1 MTEQLAL
8 ANLLQ
13 QKTDSELASLVRV
26 RKINL
31 QRINDFFDLA
41 KQFLNKKKIEPVIQS
56 LSREQLLAIKTE
68 SNSELIDQL
77 LFGADGKLFESME
90 SLFAELEIPAEVEI
104 PSVTASDVD
113 RAAINAHYTLLA
125 ITEIL
130 VQVDSHPIRATA
142 RGVAVSD
149 AKWIGRMLGWDP
161 TDISHAFDLAA
172 ISELIQPIDGRWQ
185 LTEHSERWQ
194 IQDAKQK
201 LSWFLHAIA
210 SLDDNLP
217 LDLKPGQQIEAVVKN
232 QYPLFKTSHPLNNF
246 SNLLA
251 LAVDG
256 FATELVQTLSTEGPE
271 ACAEEI
277 ASHLPKPVNQL
288 IVQADLTMIAPGP
301 IDYPTDRQIRLFA
314 EPESV
319 SLASNFRLTTTSVV
333 HGMECG
339 LSADDIKATL
349 DRLSTTEIPQPV
361 EYLLKDATEKFG
373 SLTIIS
379 SAKGSIIEARD
390 SAMLAQIK
398 NQSELRAFHFV
409 PITENQMLSKHD
421 SDLLYFNIRSCGYP
435 IIRIDEQ
442 SQVIS
447 PRKSPAKTVEAED
460 GLVEQIAKLRSSTPG
475 DFTEAEMGINR
486 QLELSLKNK
495 VTVEVVVSTRDGGQ
509 VRFELL
515 PTSLSAGRLRGKDM
529 HAETERTL
537 PVSKIVWVKMGEA
550 Q

>member
-256 FATELVQTLSTEGPE
+256 FATELIQTLSTEGPE

-537 PVSKIVWVKMGEA
+537 PVSKIVSVKMGEA

>member
-1 MTEQLAL
+1 VTEQLVL

-13 QKTDSELASLVRV
+13 QKTDLELASLVRV
-26 RKINL
+26 RKVNL

-41 KQFLNKKKIEPVIQS
+41 KQFLNKKKLEPVIQS

-68 SNSELIDQL
+68 SNPELIDEL
-77 LFGADGKLFESME
+77 LFGADSKLFESME

-161 TDISHAFDLAA
+161 IDISHAFDLAA

-185 LTEHSERWQ
+185 LTENSERWQ

-210 SLDDNLP
+210 SMDENLP
-217 LDLKPGQQIEAVVKN
+217 VDLKPGQQIEAVIKN
-232 QYPLFKTSHPLNNF
+232 QYPLFKTPHPLNNF

-256 FATELVQTLSTEGPE
+256 FATELIQTLSTEGPE

-339 LSADDIKATL
+339 LTADDIKATL

-390 SAMLAQIK
+390 PAMLAQIK

-447 PRKSPAKTVEAED
+447 PRKSPAKTIEAED
-460 GLVEQIAKLRSSTPG
+460 DLVEQIAKLRSSTPG

-495 VTVEVVVSTRDGGQ
+495 VTVEVVVSTRDGSQ
-509 VRFELL
+509 VSFELL

-537 PVSKIVWVKMGEA
+537 PVSKIVSVRMGEA

>member
-1 MTEQLAL
+1 MTEQLVL

-13 QKTDSELASLVRV
+13 QKTDSELAALVRS
-26 RKINL
+26 RKISL

-41 KQFLNKKKIEPVIQS
+41 KQFLNKKKIEPVVQS
-56 LSREQLLAIKTE
+56 LSREQLTSIQNGTDNQLVDE
-68 SNSELIDQL
+68 L
-77 LFGADGKLFESME
+77 LFGADKKLFESVD
-90 SLFAELEIPAEVEI
+90 SIFQELELPELRSVPATE
-104 PSVTASDVD
+104 ASDVE

-161 TDISHAFDLAA
+161 TEISHAFDLAA
-172 ISELIQPIDGRWQ
+172 ISKLIQPMDGRWQ
-185 LTEHSERWQ
+185 LTTNSERWQ
-194 IQDAKQK
+194 ESDAKEK
-201 LSWFLHAIA
+201 LSWFLNAIV
-210 SLDDNLP
+210 SLDENLP
-217 LDLKPGQQIEAVVKN
+217 IQITPGEQIAAVIKN
-232 QYPLFKTSHPLNNF
+232 QYPLFKSIHPL
-246 SNLLA
+246 SIYANLLS

-256 FATELVQTLSTEGPE
+256 YATKLITILTEEGAE
-271 ACAEEI
+271 ACAKEI

-339 LSADDIKATL
+339 LSEADIRATL
-349 DRLSTTEIPQPV
+349 DRLSTTDIPQPV
-361 EYLLKDATEKFG
+361 EYLLKDASEKFG
-373 SLTIIS
+373 SLTITS
-379 SAKGSIIEARD
+379 SPKGSIIEARD
-390 SAMLAQIK
+390 PVMLAQIK

-409 PITENQMLSKHD
+409 PITTNQMLSKHD

-435 IIRIDEQ
+435 IIRIDDS

-447 PRKSPAKTVEAED
+447 PRRTPSNTVEASDDLLEK
-460 GLVEQIAKLRSSTPG
+460 IAKLRSLTPG
-475 DFTEAEMGINR
+475 DFSEQELGINR

-495 VTVEVVVSTRDGGQ
+495 VTVEVVVSTRDGSQ
-509 VRFELL
+509 VTFELL

-529 HAETERTL
+529 HADTERTL
-537 PVSKIVWVKMGEA
+537 PVSKIVSVRMGEA

>member
-77 LFGADGKLFESME
+77 LFGADSKLFESME

-256 FATELVQTLSTEGPE
+256 FATELIQTLSTEGPE

-537 PVSKIVWVKMGEA
+537 PVSKIVSVKMGEA

>member
-90 SLFAELEIPAEVEI
+90 SLFAELEIPAGVEI

-172 ISELIQPIDGRWQ
+172 ITELIQPIDGRWQ

>member
-1 MTEQLAL
+1 MTEQLVL

-31 QRINDFFDLA
+31 QRINVFFDLA

-77 LFGADGKLFESME
+77 LFGADSKLFESME

-185 LTEHSERWQ
+185 LTENSERWQ

-210 SLDDNLP
+210 SMDENLP
-217 LDLKPGQQIEAVVKN
+217 LDLKPGQQIEAVIKN
-232 QYPLFKTSHPLNNF
+232 QYPLFKTPHPLNNF

-256 FATELVQTLSTEGPE
+256 FATELIQTLSTEGPE

-339 LSADDIKATL
+339 LTADDIKATL

-390 SAMLAQIK
+390 PAMLAQIK

-447 PRKSPAKTVEAED
+447 PRKSPAKTIEAED
-460 GLVEQIAKLRSSTPG
+460 DLVEQIAKLRSSTPG

-495 VTVEVVVSTRDGGQ
+495 VTVEVVVSTRDGSQ
-509 VRFELL
+509 VSFELL

-537 PVSKIVWVKMGEA
+537 PVSKIVSVRMGEA

>member
-8 ANLLQ
+8 ASLLQ

-256 FATELVQTLSTEGPE
+256 FATELIQTLSTEGPE

>member
-1 MTEQLAL
+1 MTEQLVL

-13 QKTDSELASLVRV
+13 QKTDSELASHIRV

-68 SNSELIDQL
+68 SNPELIDQL
-77 LFGADGKLFESME
+77 LFGADGRLFESME
-90 SLFAELEIPAEVEI
+90 SLFAELEIPDELEI

-161 TDISHAFDLAA
+161 IDISHAFDLAA

-185 LTEHSERWQ
+185 LTENSERWQ

-210 SLDDNLP
+210 SMPENLP
-217 LDLKPGQQIEAVVKN
+217 LDLKPGQQIDAVIKN
-232 QYPLFKTSHPLNNF
+232 QYPLFKNPHPLNNF

-256 FATELVQTLSTEGPE
+256 FATELIQTLINEGPE
-271 ACAEEI
+271 ACAEQI
-277 ASHLPKPVNQL
+277 ASHLPLPVNQL

-339 LSADDIKATL
+339 LTADDIKATL

-361 EYLLKDATEKFG
+361 EYLLKDASEKFG
-373 SLTIIS
+373 SLTILS

-390 SAMLAQIK
+390 PAMLAQIK

-442 SQVIS
+442 SKVIS
-447 PRKSPAKTVEAED
+447 PRKSPAKNIEAED
-460 GLVEQIAKLRSSTPG
+460 DLVEQIAKLRSSTPG
-475 DFTEAEMGINR
+475 DFTEQELGINR

-495 VTVEVVVSTRDGGQ
+495 VTVEVVVSTRDGSQ
-509 VRFELL
+509 VSFELL

-537 PVSKIVWVKMGEA
+537 PVSKIISVKMGEA

>member
-1 MTEQLAL
+1 MTEQLVL

-13 QKTDSELASLVRV
+13 QKTDSELAALVRS
-26 RKINL
+26 RKISL

-41 KQFLNKKKIEPVIQS
+41 KQFLNKKKIEPVVQS
-56 LSREQLLAIKTE
+56 LSRDQLLAIKN
-68 SNSELIDQL
+68 NSSPELIEQL
-77 LFGADGKLFESME
+77 LFGTEGKLFESVE
-90 SLFAELEIPAEVEI
+90 SIFTELEIPAPRDV
-104 PSVTASDVD
+104 PTAKASDVD

-125 ITEIL
+125 TTEIL

-161 TDISHAFDLAA
+161 IDISHAFDLAA
-172 ISELIQPIDGRWQ
+172 ISELIQPMDGRWQ
-185 LTEHSERWQ
+185 LTENSERWQ
-194 IQDAKQK
+194 VLDAKEK
-201 LSWFLHAIA
+201 LSWFLQAI
-210 SLDDNLP
+210 SQLDENLP
-217 LDLKPGQQIEAVVKN
+217 LDLKPGDLITAAIKN
-232 QYPLFKTSHPLNNF
+232 QYPLFKGEHPMNSF
-246 SNLLA
+246 ANLLA

-256 FATELVQTLSTEGPE
+256 HATELINTLITEGSE

-277 ASHLPKPVNQL
+277 SSHLPKPVNQL

-339 LSADDIKATL
+339 LTADDIRATL

-390 SAMLAQIK
+390 PAMLAQIK

-409 PITENQMLSKHD
+409 PIAENQMLSKHD

-435 IIRIDEQ
+435 IIRIDEK
-442 SQVIS
+442 SEVIS
-447 PRKSPAKTVEAED
+447 PRKTPAKTIEPSD
-460 GLVEQIAKLRSSTPG
+460 DLLEQIAKLRSSTPG
-475 DFTEAEMGINR
+475 DFTEAELGINR

-495 VTVEVVVSTRDGGQ
+495 VTVEVVVSTRDGSE
-509 VRFELL
+509 VTFELL

-537 PVSKIVWVKMGEA
+537 PVSKIVSVRMGEA

>member
-1 MTEQLAL
+1 MTEQLVL

-68 SNSELIDQL
+68 SNPELIDQL
-77 LFGADGKLFESME
+77 LFGADGRLFDSME

-161 TDISHAFDLAA
+161 IEISHAFDLAA

-185 LTEHSERWQ
+185 LTENSERWQ

-210 SLDDNLP
+210 SMDENLP
-217 LDLKPGQQIEAVVKN
+217 LDLKPGQEIEAVIKN
-232 QYPLFKTSHPLNNF
+232 QYPLFKTPHPLNNF

-256 FATELVQTLSTEGPE
+256 FATELIQTLSTEGPE

-339 LSADDIKATL
+339 LTADDIKATL

-390 SAMLAQIK
+390 PAMLAQIK

-447 PRKSPAKTVEAED
+447 PRKSPAKTIEAED
-460 GLVEQIAKLRSSTPG
+460 DLVEQIAKLRSSTPG

-495 VTVEVVVSTRDGGQ
+495 VTVEVVVSTRDGSQ
-509 VRFELL
+509 VTFELL

-537 PVSKIVWVKMGEA
+537 PVSKIVSVRMGEA

>member
-1 MTEQLAL
+1 MTEQLVL

-77 LFGADGKLFESME
+77 LFGADSKLFESME

-185 LTEHSERWQ
+185 LTENSERWQ

-210 SLDDNLP
+210 SMDENLP
-217 LDLKPGQQIEAVVKN
+217 LDLKPGQQIEAVIKN
-232 QYPLFKTSHPLNNF
+232 QYPLFKTPHPLNNF

-256 FATELVQTLSTEGPE
+256 FATELIQTLSTEGPE

-339 LSADDIKATL
+339 LTADDIKATL

-390 SAMLAQIK
+390 PAMLAQIK

-447 PRKSPAKTVEAED
+447 PRKSPAKTIEAED
-460 GLVEQIAKLRSSTPG
+460 DLVEQIAKLRSSTPG

-495 VTVEVVVSTRDGGQ
+495 VTVEVVVSTRDGSQ
-509 VRFELL
+509 VSFELL

-537 PVSKIVWVKMGEA
+537 PVSKIVSVRMGEA

>member
-8 ANLLQ
+8 ASLLQ

-256 FATELVQTLSTEGPE
+256 FATELIQTLSTEGPE

-537 PVSKIVWVKMGEA
+537 PVSKIVSVKMGEA